1 VRALWSCEPRSGE
14 RVGRASKDR
23 AIIGIARAC
32 GAYDQRSGD
41 YTGRASNWFKS
52 SANTYPC
59 KVFTKIRLA
68 FAILGKWNVLGIS

>member
-1 VRALWSCEPRSGE
+1 VLWSCEPRSDE
-14 RVGRASKDR
+14 HVGRASKDR
-23 AIIGIARAC
+23 AIIGVARAC
-32 GAYDQRSGD
+32 RAYEQRSGD
-41 YTGRASNWFKS
+41 YKGRASNWFKL